1 MSRSKQFIVIGLGI
15 FGSTVARELTQLGH
29 DVLGIDTNE
38 DKVNQMADDITLAV
52 CADATLESTL
62 AELNVSN
69 YDAAV
74 IAIGNN
80 FETSVLATMQLKEQ
94 GIEDIW
100 AKAMTKEH
108 HRILERLGATRIIAP
123 EYETGVRISREM
135 SYPMVHNY
143 LDLEDDFFIVDF
155 KISDDICSDSLGEI
169 LEGLP
174 LTLLLLKR
182 GAETFTAPDRSKNL
196 HAGDR
201 LVLGGAFDPLR
212 EVADKL

>member
-182 GAETFTAPDRSKNL
+182 GAETYTDPDLSKNL

-212 EVADKL
+212 VVADKL